1 MFFHHAS
8 LLILQASCLA
18 AIALGTALA
27 DHALLGAEQVNIRLL
42 KSGHRMALAALAG
55 LWLSAL
61 LALWLQTQFDL
72 QALLATPKSLLKA
85 GALVGLAG
93 VGALLWHFHQD
104 TLGHAASD
112 TRPMWRQAAQLAKAC
127 ATCWAMAALVTLMK
141 PITGSTATSA
151 VVLMLLVTLLAAGWL
166 ASQLIANSSP
176 LATLTQLKLSA
187 GQASQPASPAAWAT
201 H

>member
-93 VGALLWHFHQD
+93 LGA
-104 TLGHAASD
+104 HAASD
-112 TRPMWRQAAQLAKAC
+112 TQHLWRQAAQLAKAC

-151 VVLMLLVTLLAAGWL
+151 VVLMLLATLIAACWL